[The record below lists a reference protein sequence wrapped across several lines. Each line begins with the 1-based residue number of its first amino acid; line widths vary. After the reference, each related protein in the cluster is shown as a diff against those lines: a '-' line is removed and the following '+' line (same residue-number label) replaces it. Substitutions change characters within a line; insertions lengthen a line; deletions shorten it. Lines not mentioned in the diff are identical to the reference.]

1 MTKYLPAIN
10 EFDEV
15 KHDFLTNKNS
25 KFLFHLF
32 NKYQEDRGKQKYPIR
47 HSTLTEDHYARKTLQ
62 DRNWPYFISRIIEFS
77 QGFINLSDLNESV
90 ATELN
95 ILNKTRANFEI
106 VRNLYNELFTSV
118 GINLH
123 EYFKNLG
130 LVERQRIDTD
140 LTNNNFFTWDP
151 QEDFIQQRILTTYGD
166 FFFETG
172 RLPGKNTVIPV
183 PRAVIPSFINSNN
196 VLSPRTLYESYVGCD
211 MQGLVSLQFLAAFN
225 RFLGGDKEI
234 SRDAMSEF
242 FHNLSWQAL
251 TYDNDSIQ
259 VKFEAATELVKNINH
274 FIQKQMYE
282 NKKKTMEIGKK
293 IVEQLTSKEPVDT
306 KTEIEQVEENTVN
319 DIITNDNAD
328 YTPVYVPPTIKTEE
342 KIDEDKKEWNKNFL
356 ATEVAWRERDLEI
369 IDDIEAKN
377 QVALI
382 QSAVDPRDGLLT
394 NEEVDQTDYN
404 RTEHNE
410 PIAPQLD
417 NNVLNV
423 IREVVN
429 RMSDRVNVPP
439 DEMPALEDVP
449 ETKYTLPEVVK
460 LNLQDILTEPEPED
474 FVSEMQNLRDEVKQ
488 GPFEVKLE
496 SDPLENIMRGIF
508 TDEHFDDTDFVSET
522 IPEFRSDQNKL
533 DLDVRARVTNA
544 LVPTEIKIES

>member
-1 MTKYLPAIN
+1 M
-10 EFDEV
+10 
-15 KHDFLTNKNS
+15 
-25 KFLFHLF
+25 
-32 NKYQEDRGKQKYPIR
+32 
-47 HSTLTEDHYARKTLQ
+47 TEDHYARKTLQ

-77 QGFINLSDLNESV
+77 QGFINLSDLNESD

-130 LVERQRIDTD
+130 LVERQRIDID

-183 PRAVIPSFINSNN
+183 PRAVIPSFINSND

-242 FHNLSWQAL
+242 FHNMSWQAL

-429 RMSDRVNVPP
+429 RMLDRVNVPL

-496 SDPLENIMRGIF
+496 SDPLENIMPEIF

-522 IPEFRSDQNKL
+522 IPEFRSDQNEL